1 MSALPLPQLH
11 VDGIAELERKL
22 AAQKKIN
29 AVLTD
34 RIERHDSS
42 LGNAGSMIEQ
52 NLILERLVTNKTREL
67 ESERHELRRALR
79 ELQDTQTLLLQAQK
93 MESIGQLAAG
103 MAHEINTPIQYVSD
117 NVKFVQRCFEPVMAV
132 AESVNE
138 LLRAW
143 RRNELS
149 EAAVAECET
158 KIARLKFDYIKR
170 NVPSA
175 LEQSLE
181 GLHRVATIVA
191 AMKDFS
197 HPSTG
202 VKDAV
207 DLGEVINVA
216 TTVARNEWKYV
227 ADLELAIS
235 PDLPQVPCLRD
246 EIGQV
251 ILNLVVNAAHAIG
264 DAIKDSGSK
273 GLIRITAER
282 RDNFVEVRI
291 QDSGT
296 GIPDHVRARVFDPF
310 FTTKAVGK
318 GTGQGLAISY
328 VTVVEKHQGKIF
340 FETEIGHGTTF
351 VIQLPLVDTAG
362 RPACA

>member
-1 MSALPLPQLH
+1 MSAEPLPQLQA
-11 VDGIAELERKL
+11 DCIAELERKL

-29 AVLTD
+29 TVLTN
-34 RIERHDSS
+34 RVERHDAS

-67 ESERHELRRALR
+67 ESERQELRRALR

-117 NVKFVQRCFEPVMAV
+117 NVKFVRRCFDPVMDV

-143 RRNELS
+143 RRNELG
-149 EAAVAECET
+149 EAAVAECEA
-158 KIARLKFDYIKR
+158 KLARLKFDYIKR

-175 LEQSLE
+175 LDQSLD

-202 VKDAV
+202 VKDLV

-216 TTVARNEWKYV
+216 TTVSRNEWKYV
-227 ADLELAIS
+227 ADLEVVVS
-235 PDLPQVPCLRD
+235 PDLPQVPCLR
-246 EIGQV
+246 
-251 ILNLVVNAAHAIG
+251 VV
-264 DAIKDSGSK
+264 
-273 GLIRITAER
+273 
-282 RDNFVEVRI
+282 
-291 QDSGT
+291 
-296 GIPDHVRARVFDPF
+296 
-310 FTTKAVGK
+310 
-318 GTGQGLAISY
+318 
-328 VTVVEKHQGKIF
+328 
-340 FETEIGHGTTF
+340 
-351 VIQLPLVDTAG
+351 
-362 RPACA
+362 

>member
-1 MSALPLPQLH
+1 MSATPLATRQSDP
-11 VDGIAELERKL
+11 IAALERKL
-22 AAQKKIN
+22 AAQCKIN
-29 AVLTD
+29 AVLTS
-34 RIERHDSS
+34 RIERHDAS

-52 NLILERLVTNKTREL
+52 NLILERVVANKTREL

-79 ELQDTQTLLLQAQK
+79 ELQDAQTLLLQAQK

-103 MAHEINTPIQYVSD
+103 MAHEINTPIQYVTD
-117 NVKFVQRCFEPVMAV
+117 NITFVQRCFDPVLAI
-132 AESVNE
+132 AESVGE
-138 LLRAW
+138 LLGTW
-143 RRNELS
+143 RRGELD
-149 EAAVAECET
+149 EAAVVACEG
-158 KIARLKFDYIKR
+158 KLARLKFDYMKR
-170 NVPSA
+170 NVPAA

-207 DLGEVINVA
+207 DLGEVINVS

-227 ADLELAIS
+227 ADLEIAIS
-235 PDLPQVPCLRD
+235 PDLPPVPCLRD

-251 ILNLVVNAAHAIG
+251 ILNLIVNAAHAIG
-264 DAIKDSGSK
+264 DAVKDTGSK
-273 GLIRITAER
+273 GLIRVTAGVVG
-282 RDNFVEVRI
+282 NCAEVRI

-296 GIPDHVRARVFDPF
+296 GIPEQARARVFDPF
-310 FTTKAVGK
+310 FTTKPVGK

-340 FETEIGHGTTF
+340 FETETGRGTTF
-351 VIQLPLVDTAG
+351 IIQLPLTVA
-362 RPACA
+362 AA